1 MWQWRDHL
9 SEPQAQRALNGDATI
24 AKVGAVEALLAKV
37 FAASVLVV
45 AGWRP
50 RWIFVR
56 VLSPGLTP
64 QA

>member
-9 SEPQAQRALNGDATI
+9 SEPTGARALNGDATI
-24 AKVGAVEALLAKV
+24 AKVGAVEDFAGKV

-50 RWIFVR
+50 RLDFCR